1 MRYLFLVF
9 TWCFTLTFSFAQDEK
24 LAQEYYNQGKFEL
37 AAPIYEK
44 LYTRYAYGETYFRK
58 LQDCYR
64 QAGDKAALESLLQK
78 QAKRFDEDVWYKVEY
93 GVLLE
98 AAGDAKAARKQYDEA
113 LKKLPAF
120 PDKVKKTAAA
130 FQQAGKNDYA
140 LACFEKGESFSGK
153 GYYAFEKADIQMRL
167 QEYNTASK
175 TLLSALKADVTLLSS
190 LKTALSTW
198 LEDDPQG
205 PFQTAFRTELLRE
218 IQADPNAAVLSE
230 LLMWQYIQQRNYEAA
245 FIQAKA
251 LDKRSRGFGEEVYKL
266 GRIAAENE
274 QFDLAVRCFEYVVDK
289 GPEYLLYPAAR
300 TDLVRTMHAKFA
312 KGYSADP
319 ADIQKLDNLYQS
331 AINEMGISNNTA
343 SIVIDYADLCCFYQ
357 NNPDKA
363 IGLLQ
368 QVLQSNGITPRLKA
382 DAKLKLADV
391 LVFTGDMW
399 EPALL
404 YGQVEKEFKND
415 IPAQEAKFR
424 NARLAYFREEFEYAQ
439 GQMKVL
445 KASTSK
451 LFSND
456 AMWLSHLITDNLG
469 RDSIRAPLQ
478 FFSKADLKFYQNQNR
493 EALEI
498 LDTLLYFYPS
508 HHIGDEVYFRKAQ
521 ILMKMGKYA
530 EAYAQLDL
538 LIQKFPSE
546 VLIDDALF
554 MAADIQE
561 FQLKNTQLAMQL
573 YERILLEH
581 KDSLFVAEA
590 RKRYR
595 QLRGDVL
602 N

>member
-1 MRYLFLVF
+1 MRYLFFLF
-9 TWCFTLTFSFAQDEK
+9 SLCFSVTALLAQDEK
-24 LAQEYYNQGKFEL
+24 LAQEYYNQGKFDL
-37 AAPIYEK
+37 AVPIYEK
-44 LYTRYAYGETYFRK
+44 LFARDNYGETYFRK

-64 QAGDKAALESLLQK
+64 QAGDAEGLENLVMK
-78 QAKRFDEDVWYKVEY
+78 QSRRFEDEVWYKVEY
-93 GVLLE
+93 GALLE
-98 AAGDAKAARKQYDEA
+98 AKGDAKGARKQYDEV

-130 FQQAGKNDYA
+130 FQQAGRSDYA
-140 LACFEKGESFSGK
+140 LQVFEKGENVSGK
-153 GYYAFEKADIQMRL
+153 GYYAFEKADIQIRL
-167 QEYNTASK
+167 KDHTNASK
-175 TLLSALKADVTLLSS
+175 TLLSALKSDVTLLPS

-198 LEDDPQG
+198 LEDDAQG

-218 IQADPNAAVLSE
+218 IQSDPNTPALSE

-266 GRIAAENE
+266 GRIAVENE

-319 ADIQKLDNLYQS
+319 ADVQKLDNLYES
-331 AINEMGISNNTA
+331 TINEMGINNNTA

-357 NNPDKA
+357 DNPDKA
-363 IGLLQ
+363 LDLLNKLL
-368 QVLQSNGITPRLKA
+368 VNSGITPRLKA

-404 YGQVEKEFKND
+404 YGQVEKEFRND

-478 FFSKADLKFYQNQNR
+478 FFSKADLKFYQNQNA

-498 LDTLLYFYPS
+498 LDTLLYFYPD
-508 HHIGDEVYFRKAQ
+508 HNIGDEVYFRKAQ
-521 ILMKMGKYA
+521 ILMKMGSYP
-530 EAYAQLDL
+530 EAYAQLEQL
-538 LIQKFPSE
+538 MQKFPGE
-546 VLIDDALF
+546 VLMDDALF

-561 FQLKNTQLAMQL
+561 FQLKNPELAMQL

-595 QLRGDVL
+595 QLRGDAV

>member
-1 MRYLFLVF
+1 MRYLFFLLPL
-9 TWCFTLTFSFAQDEK
+9 CFSVRFLFAQDEK
-24 LAQEYYNQGKFEL
+24 LARQYYDQGRFDL

-44 LYTRYAYGETYFRK
+44 LYARDGYSDTYFRK

-64 QAGDKAALESLLQK
+64 QSGDENALENLLSK
-78 QAKRFDEDVWYKVEY
+78 QARRFDEDVWYKVEY
-93 GVLLE
+93 GALLE
-98 AAGDAKAARKQYDEA
+98 ARGESKAARKQYDEA
-113 LKKLPAF
+113 LKKLPAY
-120 PDKVKKTAAA
+120 PEKVKKTAAA
-130 FQQAGKNDYA
+130 FQQAGRNDYA
-140 LACFEKGESFSGK
+140 LQVFEKGEHISGK
-153 GYYAFEKADIQMRL
+153 DFYAFEKADILLRQK
-167 QEYNTASK
+167 EYTSASK
-175 TLLSALKADVTLLSS
+175 TLLSALKSDITLLPPV
-190 LKTALSTW
+190 KTALSTW

-218 IQADPNAAVLSE
+218 IQADAGSPVLSE

-251 LDKRSRGFGEEVYKL
+251 MDKRSRGYGEEVYKL

-274 QFDLAVRCFEYVVDK
+274 QYDLAVRCFEYIVDK

-319 ADIQKLDNLYQS
+319 ADVRKLDELYRS
-331 AINEMGISNNTA
+331 TIGEMGINANTA
-343 SIVIDYADLCCFYQ
+343 SVVIDYADLCCFYQ
-357 NNPDKA
+357 DDPDKA
-363 IGLLQ
+363 IGLLNS
-368 QVLQSNGITPRLKA
+368 VLDNGGISARQKA
-382 DAKLKLADV
+382 EAKLKLADV

-439 GQMKVL
+439 AQMKVL

-478 FFSKADLKFYQNQNR
+478 FFSRADLKFYQNRNR
-493 EALEI
+493 EALEM
-498 LDTLLYFYPS
+498 LDTLLYFYPD
-508 HHIGDEVYFRKAQ
+508 HNIGDEVYFRKAQ
-521 ILMKMGKYA
+521 ILMKMGDYA
-530 EAYAQLDL
+530 GAYGQLEKL
-538 LIQKFPSE
+538 MQKFPSE
-546 VLIDDALF
+546 VLMDDALF

-561 FQLKNTQLAMQL
+561 FQLNNPELAMKL

-595 QLRGDVL
+595 QLRGDAV